1 MDFERM
7 DMGGATFHI
16 FGDDGIAETFVEPA
30 LTAAQLTRTDKE
42 IATRLR
48 LEDFTGADL
57 RAHGL
62 QGCNLRATYDAA
74 AHRLEL
80 DGCGDFQ
87 LLLQYKDGE
96 DAAVVHICGH
106 GLRSCGLIRGKWDLE
121 LQPPVRFLTLVQSWP
136 WENAHSAHVD
146 AEMRNESHEEAR
158 ASTAPPQPLL
168 HAAAAKVVHVPQP
181 PNSLVVG
188 ACYRVVRAFPKG
200 CARISPDNHDIVK
213 VLQVDPLFPD
223 SAIVRIA
230 YRVASEAVCEVP
242 RYALEDDCMTEERIE
257 AERDEL
263 CKMRD
268 EIAKE
273 ITRAQKQLCAV
284 HENLLLHE
292 DSIVRWGRI
301 RWYS

>member
-1 MDFERM
+1 M
-7 DMGGATFHI
+7 
-16 FGDDGIAETFVEPA
+16 
-30 LTAAQLTRTDKE
+30 E
-42 IATRLR
+42 IA
-48 LEDFTGADL
+48 
-57 RAHGL
+57 
-62 QGCNLRATYDAA
+62 
-74 AHRLEL
+74 
-80 DGCGDFQ
+80 
-87 LLLQYKDGE
+87 
-96 DAAVVHICGH
+96 VV
-106 GLRSCGLIRGKWDLE
+106 KAE
-121 LQPPVRFLTLVQSWP
+121 VVR
-136 WENAHSAHVD
+136 
-146 AEMRNESHEEAR
+146 
-158 ASTAPPQPLL
+158 
-168 HAAAAKVVHVPQP
+168 VPQP
-181 PNSLVVG
+181 PNPLVVG
-188 ACYRVVRAFPKG
+188 GCYRVVRAFPEG